1 MKKIYS
7 NEIIERMSEKLI
19 EINYKLPD
27 EIKKYIEDAYFV
39 EKEKYSKKYL
49 KIILENLKYAE
60 KNKIPICQDTGLTI
74 VFVEL
79 GGEVNIELG
88 NYKNL
93 VEVIS
98 EGVKMGSQKGFL
110 RKSVVDP
117 ITRKNTETNTPPI
130 IHFLISEF
138 KEKFK
143 ITLISKGFGSENASR
158 IKMLNPT
165 EGKEGIE
172 NFIIQT
178 VKESGSLPCP
188 PLFIGVGIGGSFEKS
203 AILSKYALT
212 KIGNENSEYRK
223 WEKKIVEKINKLGIG
238 PGGFGGKITC
248 FDLKI
253 ESYPT
258 HIAGLPVAINI
269 CCWAHRVGSFEL

>member
-98 EGVKMGSQKGFL
+98 EGVKIGSQKGFL